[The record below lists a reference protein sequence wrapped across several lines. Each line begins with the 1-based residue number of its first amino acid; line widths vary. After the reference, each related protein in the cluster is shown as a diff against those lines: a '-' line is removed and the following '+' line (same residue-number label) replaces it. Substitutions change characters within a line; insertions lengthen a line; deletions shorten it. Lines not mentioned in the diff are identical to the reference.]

1 VHSIIHIK
9 TNPNLSPKHIEFN
22 KLVKDIEKLRIEL
35 SREEQKLEMF
45 SEYHTKNI
53 RPVEVALCKRKL
65 EMAVTLDDFALSSK
79 LPKTLYNEL
88 EVIIPELLNESFEF
102 IPPDDVSKRI
112 YEKWTNVDLDEII
125 QEEKE
130 EQLEEMED
138 FMKSMGIDFD
148 IKDIDFD
155 DPESVGEFHKRM
167 EEAKKQ
173 MEENVA
179 ERQSKRKKT
188 KKQLA
193 AEETE
198 KLQDDIKNK
207 NLRSV
212 YLSLAKILHPDS
224 ETDADL
230 KLEKEEI
237 MKQVTKAYEDKDI
250 ITLLVIETQWL
261 KNTEERLANIKEDV
275 AAIYIQ
281 LLKEQAKKLRQ
292 QKSELRYH
300 PRFQYVSSFISDK
313 VDRGMLR
320 LSLEKD
326 RLNKDLRKT
335 QKEIEIIKINPR
347 NEVKKFIKT
356 LAQRYYKDPMD
367 DFMEFFSTFRF

>member
-1 VHSIIHIK
+1 MHSIIHIK